1 MKRIFLFALIVI
13 ATICSTAQAGTVIT
27 QAQLPKEA
35 RNFISKY
42 FSADKVRKIEKD
54 QGHRGMEYEVDF
66 ISGAEV
72 EFREDGNWKEVKAA
86 RGHAVPSAIVPTAIS
101 QYVKAKYAGQS
112 IVKIS
117 LKRGAYEIKLSSG
130 VELKLT
136 KDGKPYTGGH
146 DRQGSRKRK

>member
-1 MKRIFLFALIVI
+1 MRRILLLAFI
-13 ATICSTAQAGTVIT
+13 AIAAICSTAQTGTAIT

-42 FSADKVRKIEKD
+42 FSADKVRKVEKD
-54 QGHRGMEYEVDF
+54 MGHRGMEYEVDF

-72 EFREDGNWKEVKAA
+72 DFREDGNWKEVKAA
-86 RGHAVPSAIVPTAIS
+86 RGRAVPTAIVPAAIS

-117 LKRGAYEIKLSSG
+117 LKRGGYEIKLSGG
-130 VELKLT
+130 VELQLT
-136 KDGKPYTGGH
+136 KDAKPYSSQGN
-146 DRQGSRKRK
+146 RQGNRKRK